1 MEPTGGFSM
10 EKEPHVFEEDDEAF
24 LHSLN
29 ALLEEPEPR
38 ETQAPQDAPMPKKP
52 QVGKKKMP
60 PKTGGFWKKLGI
72 GTAIAAAVALA
83 CALGIPAV
91 TRIMDP
97 YNGQIVSDVSVGGVE
112 IGGLTKGEAK
122 KALQAAF
129 GERFS
134 QKTMEINFSEAG
146 TVLEKLNIRY
156 PANSLLISPEES
168 HAKLDTAAAV
178 KAAYALGRTDLDGS
192 RSMSLLPYLGLDEAA
207 IRSVADSYAQQLAQL
222 YQDSSYTIQ
231 GTAPDV
237 TNYDESTPCQTVTL
251 FRGYPGIEIDADALY
266 NEILEGY
273 NTGSF
278 AVSYQGTV
286 SAKKPVSP
294 DLDDLWEQT
303 RLAPEDPSVDLTSY
317 QVISG
322 VHGYE
327 FDLAEAKQQFQN
339 LAYGESTLISL
350 HYTDP
355 EIADEDA
362 YFQDILGHCE
372 TPHGDNENRNANL
385 RKACGMLDGLVLK
398 PGEELSY
405 NQVLGERTK
414 ELGWLPAP
422 AYSGTKLVD
431 SPGGGICQVS
441 STLYLASVYSELTIV
456 ERRNHGYPVSY
467 IPLGMDAT
475 VSWGFTD
482 LKIRNDSPMPVKIQ
496 AEESDGYV
504 RISILGTET
513 RDYDV
518 EMSYTVGGRYVRT
531 YMSKIDKETGEVIS
545 KEPYALSSYIDDV
558 Y

>member
-1 MEPTGGFSM
+1 M

-24 LHSLN
+24 LRSLN

-72 GTAIAAAVALA
+72 GTAIATALALA

-129 GERFS
+129 GEQFS

-168 HAKLDTAAAV
+168 HAKLDAAAAV

-192 RSMSLLPYLGLDEAA
+192 RTMSLLPYLGLDEAA

-222 YQDSSYTIQ
+222 YRDSSYTIQ

-237 TNYDESTPCQTVTL
+237 ANYDESAPCQTVTL

-294 DLDDLWEQT
+294 DLDGLWEQT

-317 QVISG
+317 QVIPG

-327 FDLAEAKQQFQN
+327 FDLAEARQQFQN

-350 HYTDP
+350 HYTNP

-362 YFQDILGHCE
+362 YFQDVLGHCE
-372 TPHGDNENRNANL
+372 TPHGDNENRNGNL
-385 RKACGMLDGLVLK
+385 RKACELLDGLVLQ
-398 PGEELSY
+398 PGQELSY
-405 NQVLGERTK
+405 NEALGPRTK

-456 ERRNHGYPVSY
+456 ERHNHGYPVSY

-475 VSWGFTD
+475 VSWGFAD

-504 RISILGTET
+504 RVSILGTET
-513 RDYDV
+513 RDYNV

-545 KEPYALSSYIDDV
+545 KEPYALSGYMDDI

>member
-1 MEPTGGFSM
+1 M

-24 LHSLN
+24 LRSLN
-29 ALLEEPEPR
+29 ALLEEPEPQ

-122 KALQAAF
+122 KALQATF
-129 GERFS
+129 GEQFS

-168 HAKLDTAAAV
+168 HAKLDAAAAV

-192 RSMSLLPYLGLDEAA
+192 RTMSLLPYLGLDEAA

-237 TNYDESTPCQTVTL
+237 TNYNESTPCQTVTL

-294 DLDDLWEQT
+294 DLEGLWEQT
-303 RLAPEDPSVDLTSY
+303 RLAPEDPSVNLTSY
-317 QVISG
+317 QVIPG

-327 FDLAEAKQQFQN
+327 FDLAEARQQFQN

-362 YFQDILGHCE
+362 YFQDVLGHCE
-372 TPHGDNENRNANL
+372 TPHGDNENRNGNL
-385 RKACGMLDGLVLK
+385 RKACGMLDGLVLQ
-398 PGEELSY
+398 PGQELSY
-405 NQVLGERTK
+405 NEALGPRTK

-475 VSWGFTD
+475 VSWGFAD

-513 RDYDV
+513 RDYNV

-545 KEPYALSSYIDDV
+545 KEPYALSGYMDDI

>member
-1 MEPTGGFSM
+1 M

-24 LHSLN
+24 LRSLN
-29 ALLEEPEPR
+29 ALLEEPEPQ

-97 YNGQIVSDVSVGGVE
+97 YNGLIVSDVSVGGVE

-129 GERFS
+129 GEQFS

-168 HAKLDTAAAV
+168 HAKLDAAAAV

-192 RSMSLLPYLGLDEAA
+192 RTMSLLPYLGLDEAA

-237 TNYDESTPCQTVTL
+237 TNYNESTPCQTVTL

-266 NEILEGY
+266 AEILEGY

-294 DLDDLWEQT
+294 DLEGLWEQT

-317 QVISG
+317 QVIPG

-327 FDLAEAKQQFQN
+327 FDLAEARQQFQN
-339 LAYGESTLISL
+339 LAYGESALISL

-372 TPHGDNENRNANL
+372 TPHGDNENRNGNL
-385 RKACGMLDGLVLK
+385 RKACGMLDGLVLQ
-398 PGEELSY
+398 PGQELSY
-405 NQVLGERTK
+405 NEALGPRTK

-475 VSWGFTD
+475 VSWGFAD

-513 RDYDV
+513 RDYNV

-545 KEPYALSSYIDDV
+545 KEPYALSGYMDDI

>member
-1 MEPTGGFSM
+1 M

-24 LHSLN
+24 LRSLN
-29 ALLEEPEPR
+29 ALLEEPEPQ

-129 GERFS
+129 GEQFS
-134 QKTMEINFSEAG
+134 QKTMEIRFSEAG

-168 HAKLDTAAAV
+168 HAKLDAAAAV

-192 RSMSLLPYLGLDEAA
+192 RTMSLLPYLGLDEAA

-237 TNYDESTPCQTVTL
+237 TNYNESTPCQTVTL

-294 DLDDLWEQT
+294 DLEGLWEQT

-317 QVISG
+317 QVIPG

-327 FDLAEAKQQFQN
+327 FDLAEARQQFQN

-362 YFQDILGHCE
+362 YFQDVLGHCE
-372 TPHGDNENRNANL
+372 TPHGDNENRNGNL
-385 RKACGMLDGLVLK
+385 RKACGMLDGLVLQ
-398 PGEELSY
+398 PGQELSY
-405 NQVLGERTK
+405 NEALGPRTK

-475 VSWGFTD
+475 VSWGFAD

-513 RDYDV
+513 RDYNV

-545 KEPYALSSYIDDV
+545 KEPYALSGYMDDI

>member
-1 MEPTGGFSM
+1 M

-24 LHSLN
+24 LRSLN
-29 ALLEEPEPR
+29 ALLEEPEPQ

-129 GERFS
+129 GEQFS
-134 QKTMEINFSEAG
+134 QKTMEIRFSEAG

-168 HAKLDTAAAV
+168 HAKLDAAAAV

-207 IRSVADSYAQQLAQL
+207 IRSVADSYAQQLARL

-237 TNYDESTPCQTVTL
+237 TNYNENTPCQTVTL

-294 DLDDLWEQT
+294 DLDGLWEQT
-303 RLAPEDPSVDLTSY
+303 RLAPENPSVDLTSY
-317 QVISG
+317 QVIPG

-327 FDLAEAKQQFQN
+327 FDLAEARQQFQN
-339 LAYGESTLISL
+339 LAYGESALISL

-362 YFQDILGHCE
+362 YFQDVLGHCE
-372 TPHGDNENRNANL
+372 TPHGDNENRNGNL
-385 RKACGMLDGLVLK
+385 RKACGMLDGLVLQ
-398 PGEELSY
+398 PGQELSY
-405 NQVLGERTK
+405 NEALGPRTK

-475 VSWGFTD
+475 VSWGFAD

-545 KEPYALSSYIDDV
+545 KEPYALSGYMDDI

>member
-1 MEPTGGFSM
+1 M
-10 EKEPHVFEEDDEAF
+10 EKEPHVFEEDDESF
-24 LHSLN
+24 LRSLN
-29 ALLEEPEPR
+29 ALLEEPEPQ
-38 ETQAPQDAPMPKKP
+38 ETQAPQAAPMPTKP

-60 PKTGGFWKKLGI
+60 PKPGGFWKKLGI
-72 GTAIAAAVALA
+72 GVAIAAAVALA

-129 GERFS
+129 GQQFS
-134 QKTMEINFSEAG
+134 QKTMEIRFSEAG

-168 HAKLDTAAAV
+168 HAKLDAAAAV

-192 RSMSLLPYLGLDEAA
+192 RTMSMLPYLGLDESA
-207 IRSVADSYAQQLAQL
+207 IRAIVDSYAQQLSQL
-222 YQDSSYTIQ
+222 YQDSSYTVT
-231 GTAPDV
+231 GDAPDV
-237 TNYDESTPCQTVTL
+237 THFDESIPCQTVTL

-266 NEILEGY
+266 DQILAGY

-278 AVSYQGTV
+278 SLNYQGSVPALTP
-286 SAKKPVSP
+286 APV
-294 DLDDLWEQT
+294 DLDSLWKQT
-303 RLAPEDPSVDLTSY
+303 RLAPENPGVDLETY
-317 QVISG
+317 TVIPG
-322 VHGYE
+322 IHGYE
-327 FDLAEAKQQFQN
+327 FDLQEAKQQFQN
-339 LAYGESTLISL
+339 LAYGEDTLVPL

-362 YFQDILGHCE
+362 YFQDVLGHCE

-398 PGEELSY
+398 PGKELSY

-422 AYSGTKLVD
+422 AYSGTRLID

-504 RISILGTET
+504 RVSILGTET

-545 KEPYALSSYIDDV
+545 KEPYALSGYMDDI

>member
-1 MEPTGGFSM
+1 M

-24 LHSLN
+24 LRSLN
-29 ALLEEPEPR
+29 ALLEEPEPQ

-83 CALGIPAV
+83 CVLGIPAA

-129 GERFS
+129 GEQFS
-134 QKTMEINFSEAG
+134 QKTMEIRFSEAG

-168 HAKLDTAAAV
+168 HAKLDAAAAV

-192 RSMSLLPYLGLDEAA
+192 RTMSLLPYLGLDEAA

-286 SAKKPVSP
+286 SAKKPASP
-294 DLDDLWEQT
+294 DLDGLWEQT

-317 QVISG
+317 QVIPG

-327 FDLAEAKQQFQN
+327 FDLADAKQQFQN

-362 YFQDILGHCE
+362 YFQDVLGHCE
-372 TPHGDNENRNANL
+372 TPHGDNENRNGNL
-385 RKACGMLDGLVLK
+385 RKACGMLDGLVLQ
-398 PGEELSY
+398 PGQELSY
-405 NQVLGERTK
+405 NEALGPRTK

-475 VSWGFTD
+475 VSWGFAD

-513 RDYDV
+513 RNYNV

-545 KEPYALSSYIDDV
+545 KEPYALSGYMDDI

>member
-1 MEPTGGFSM
+1 M

-24 LHSLN
+24 LRSLN
-29 ALLEEPEPR
+29 ALLEEPEPQ
-38 ETQAPQDAPMPKKP
+38 ETQPPQDAPMPKKP

-83 CALGIPAV
+83 CVLGISAV

-129 GERFS
+129 GEQFS

-156 PANSLLISPEES
+156 PANSLLITPEES
-168 HAKLDTAAAV
+168 HAKLDAAAAV

-192 RSMSLLPYLGLDEAA
+192 RTMSLLPYLGLDEAA

-266 NEILEGY
+266 NEIMEGY

-294 DLDDLWEQT
+294 DLDGLWEQT
-303 RLAPEDPSVDLTSY
+303 RLAPENPSVDLTSY
-317 QVISG
+317 QVIPG

-327 FDLAEAKQQFQN
+327 FDLADAKQQFQN

-362 YFQDILGHCE
+362 YFQDVLGHCE
-372 TPHGDNENRNANL
+372 TPHGDNENRNGNL
-385 RKACGMLDGLVLK
+385 RKACRMLDGLVLQ
-398 PGEELSY
+398 PGQELSY
-405 NQVLGERTK
+405 NEALGPRTK

-456 ERRNHGYPVSY
+456 ERHNHGYPVSY

-475 VSWGFTD
+475 VSWGFAD

-504 RISILGTET
+504 RVSILGTET
-513 RDYDV
+513 RDYNV

-531 YMSKIDKETGEVIS
+531 YMSKINKETGEVIS
-545 KEPYALSSYIDDV
+545 KEPYALSGYMDDI

>member
-1 MEPTGGFSM
+1 M

-24 LHSLN
+24 LRSLN
-29 ALLEEPEPR
+29 ALLEEPEPQ
-38 ETQAPQDAPMPKKP
+38 ETQAPQDTPMPKKP

-129 GERFS
+129 GEQFS

-168 HAKLDTAAAV
+168 HAKLDAAAAV

-192 RSMSLLPYLGLDEAA
+192 RTMSLLPYLGLDEAA

-222 YQDSSYTIQ
+222 YRDSSYTIQ

-294 DLDDLWEQT
+294 DLDGLWEQT

-317 QVISG
+317 QVIPG

-327 FDLAEAKQQFQN
+327 FDLAEARQQFQN

-372 TPHGDNENRNANL
+372 TPHGDNENRNGNL
-385 RKACGMLDGLVLK
+385 RKACGMLDGLVLQ
-398 PGEELSY
+398 PGQELSY
-405 NQVLGERTK
+405 NEALGPRTK

-475 VSWGFTD
+475 VSWGFAD

-513 RDYDV
+513 RDYNV

-545 KEPYALSSYIDDV
+545 KEPYALSGYMDDI

>member
-1 MEPTGGFSM
+1 M

-24 LHSLN
+24 LRSLN
-29 ALLEEPEPR
+29 ALLEEPEPQ

-129 GERFS
+129 GEQFS

-168 HAKLDTAAAV
+168 HAKLDAAAAV

-192 RSMSLLPYLGLDEAA
+192 RTMSLLPYLGLDEAA
-207 IRSVADSYAQQLAQL
+207 IRSVADSYAKQLAQL

-294 DLDDLWEQT
+294 DLDGLWEQT
-303 RLAPEDPSVDLTSY
+303 RLAPENPSVDLTSY
-317 QVISG
+317 QVIPG

-327 FDLAEAKQQFQN
+327 FDLAEARQQFQN

-362 YFQDILGHCE
+362 YFQDVLGHCE
-372 TPHGDNENRNANL
+372 TPHGDNENRNGNL
-385 RKACGMLDGLVLK
+385 RKACGMLDGLVLQ
-398 PGEELSY
+398 PGQELSY
-405 NQVLGERTK
+405 NEALGPRTK

-475 VSWGFTD
+475 VSWGFAD

-545 KEPYALSSYIDDV
+545 KEPYALSGYMDDI

>member
-1 MEPTGGFSM
+1 M

-24 LHSLN
+24 LRSLN
-29 ALLEEPEPR
+29 ALLEDPEPQ

-129 GERFS
+129 GEQFS
-134 QKTMEINFSEAG
+134 QKTMEIRFSEAG

-168 HAKLDTAAAV
+168 HAKLDAAAAV

-192 RSMSLLPYLGLDEAA
+192 RTMSLLPYLGLDEAA

-237 TNYDESTPCQTVTL
+237 TNYNESTPCQTVTL

-294 DLDDLWEQT
+294 DLEGLWEQT
-303 RLAPEDPSVDLTSY
+303 RLAPENPSVDLTSY
-317 QVISG
+317 QVIPG

-327 FDLAEAKQQFQN
+327 FDLAEARQQFQN
-339 LAYGESTLISL
+339 LAYGESALISL

-362 YFQDILGHCE
+362 YFQDVLGHCE
-372 TPHGDNENRNANL
+372 TPHGDNENRNGNL
-385 RKACGMLDGLVLK
+385 RKACGMLDGLVLQ
-398 PGEELSY
+398 PGQELSY
-405 NQVLGERTK
+405 NEALGPRTK

-475 VSWGFTD
+475 VSWGFAD

-513 RDYDV
+513 RDYNV

-545 KEPYALSSYIDDV
+545 KEPYALSGYMDDI

>member
-1 MEPTGGFSM
+1 M

-24 LHSLN
+24 LRSLN
-29 ALLEEPEPR
+29 ALLEEPEPQ

-60 PKTGGFWKKLGI
+60 PKTGDFWKKLGI
-72 GTAIAAAVALA
+72 GTAIAAALALA

-129 GERFS
+129 GEQFS

-168 HAKLDTAAAV
+168 HAKLDAAAAV

-192 RSMSLLPYLGLDEAA
+192 RTMSLLPYLGLDEAA

-222 YQDSSYTIQ
+222 YRDSSYTVQ

-251 FRGYPGIEIDADALY
+251 FRGYPGIEIDTDALY

-286 SAKKPVSP
+286 SAKKPASP
-294 DLDDLWEQT
+294 DLDGLWEQT
-303 RLAPEDPSVDLTSY
+303 RLAPENPSVDLTSY
-317 QVISG
+317 QVIPG

-327 FDLAEAKQQFQN
+327 FDLADARQQLQN

-350 HYTDP
+350 HYTNP

-362 YFQDILGHCE
+362 YFQDVLGHCE
-372 TPHGDNENRNANL
+372 TPHGDNENRNGNL
-385 RKACGMLDGLVLK
+385 RKACELLDGLVLQ
-398 PGEELSY
+398 PGQELSY
-405 NQVLGERTK
+405 NEALGPRTK

-456 ERRNHGYPVSY
+456 ERHNHGYPVSY

-475 VSWGFTD
+475 VSWGFAD

-545 KEPYALSSYIDDV
+545 KEPYALSGYMDDI

>member
-1 MEPTGGFSM
+1 M

-24 LHSLN
+24 LRSLN
-29 ALLEEPEPR
+29 ALLEEPEPQ

-129 GERFS
+129 GEQFS
-134 QKTMEINFSEAG
+134 QKTMEIRFSEAG

-168 HAKLDTAAAV
+168 HAKLDAAAAV

-192 RSMSLLPYLGLDEAA
+192 RTMSLLPYLGLDEAA

-222 YQDSSYTIQ
+222 YRDSSYTIQ

-294 DLDDLWEQT
+294 DLDGLWEQT

-317 QVISG
+317 QVIPG

-327 FDLAEAKQQFQN
+327 FDLAEARQQFQN

-362 YFQDILGHCE
+362 YFQDVLGHCE
-372 TPHGDNENRNANL
+372 TPHGDNENRNGNL
-385 RKACGMLDGLVLK
+385 RKACGMLDGLVLQ
-398 PGEELSY
+398 PGQELSY
-405 NQVLGERTK
+405 NEALGPRTK

-475 VSWGFTD
+475 VSWGFAD

-545 KEPYALSSYIDDV
+545 KEPYALSGYMDDI

>member
-1 MEPTGGFSM
+1 M

-24 LHSLN
+24 LRSLN
-29 ALLEEPEPR
+29 ALLEEPEPQ

-129 GERFS
+129 GEQFS
-134 QKTMEINFSEAG
+134 QKTMEIRFSEAG

-168 HAKLDTAAAV
+168 HAKLDAAAAV

-192 RSMSLLPYLGLDEAA
+192 RTMSLLPYLGLDEAA
-207 IRSVADSYAQQLAQL
+207 IRSVADGYAQQLAQL
-222 YQDSSYTIQ
+222 YQDSSYTVQ

-266 NEILEGY
+266 AEILEGY

-294 DLDDLWEQT
+294 DLDGLWEQT

-317 QVISG
+317 QVIPG

-327 FDLAEAKQQFQN
+327 FDLAEARQQFQN

-362 YFQDILGHCE
+362 YFQDVLGHCE
-372 TPHGDNENRNANL
+372 TPHGDNENRNGNL
-385 RKACGMLDGLVLK
+385 RKACGMLDGLVLQ
-398 PGEELSY
+398 PGQELSY
-405 NQVLGERTK
+405 NEALGPRTK

-475 VSWGFTD
+475 VSWGFAD

-545 KEPYALSSYIDDV
+545 KEPYALSGYMDDI

>member
-1 MEPTGGFSM
+1 M

-24 LHSLN
+24 LRSLN
-29 ALLEEPEPR
+29 ALLEEPEPQ
-38 ETQAPQDAPMPKKP
+38 ETQAPQNAPMPKKP
-52 QVGKKKMP
+52 QDGKKKMP

-129 GERFS
+129 GEQFS
-134 QKTMEINFSEAG
+134 QKTMEIRFSEAG

-156 PANSLLISPEES
+156 PANSLLISPEDS
-168 HAKLDTAAAV
+168 HAKLDAAAAV
-178 KAAYALGRTDLDGS
+178 KAAYALGRPDLDGS

-222 YQDSSYTIQ
+222 YQDSSYTVQ

-237 TNYDESTPCQTVTL
+237 TNYNESTPCQTVTL

-294 DLDDLWEQT
+294 DLEGLWEQT
-303 RLAPEDPSVDLTSY
+303 RLAPEDPSVDLTNY
-317 QVISG
+317 QVIPG

-327 FDLAEAKQQFQN
+327 FDLAEARQQFQN

-362 YFQDILGHCE
+362 YFQDVLGHCE
-372 TPHGDNENRNANL
+372 TPHGDNENRNGNL
-385 RKACGMLDGLVLK
+385 RKACGMLDGLVLQ
-398 PGEELSY
+398 PGQELSY
-405 NQVLGERTK
+405 NEALGPRTK

-475 VSWGFTD
+475 VSWGFAD

-545 KEPYALSSYIDDV
+545 KEPYALSGYMDDI

>member
-1 MEPTGGFSM
+1 M

-24 LHSLN
+24 LRSLN
-29 ALLEEPEPR
+29 ALLEEPEPQ

-129 GERFS
+129 GEQFS

-156 PANSLLISPEES
+156 PANSPLISPEES
-168 HAKLDTAAAV
+168 HAKLDAAAAV

-192 RSMSLLPYLGLDEAA
+192 RTMSLLPYLGLDEAA

-237 TNYDESTPCQTVTL
+237 TNYNESTPCQTVTL

-294 DLDDLWEQT
+294 DLEGLWEQT
-303 RLAPEDPSVDLTSY
+303 RLAPENPSVDLTSY
-317 QVISG
+317 QVIPG

-327 FDLAEAKQQFQN
+327 FDLAEARQQFQN
-339 LAYGESTLISL
+339 LAYGESALISL

-372 TPHGDNENRNANL
+372 TPHGDNENRNGNL
-385 RKACGMLDGLVLK
+385 RKACGMLDGLVLQ
-398 PGEELSY
+398 PGQELSY
-405 NQVLGERTK
+405 NEALGPRTK

-475 VSWGFTD
+475 VSWGFAD

-513 RDYDV
+513 RDYNV

-545 KEPYALSSYIDDV
+545 KEPYALSGYMDDI

>member
-1 MEPTGGFSM
+1 
-10 EKEPHVFEEDDEAF
+10 
-24 LHSLN
+24 
-29 ALLEEPEPR
+29 
-38 ETQAPQDAPMPKKP
+38 MPKKP

-60 PKTGGFWKKLGI
+60 PKTGDFWKKLGI
-72 GTAIAAAVALA
+72 GVAIAAAVALA

-129 GERFS
+129 GQQFS
-134 QKTMEINFSEAG
+134 QKTMEIRFSEAG

-156 PANSLLISPEES
+156 PSNSLLISPEES
-168 HAKLDTAAAV
+168 HAKLDAAAAV

-192 RSMSLLPYLGLDEAA
+192 RTMSMLPYLGLDESA
-207 IRSVADSYAQQLAQL
+207 IRAVVDSYAQQLSQL
-222 YQDSSYTIQ
+222 YQDSSYTVT
-231 GTAPDV
+231 GDAPDV
-237 TNYDESTPCQTVTL
+237 THFDESIPCQTVTL

-266 NEILEGY
+266 DQILAGY

-278 AVSYQGTV
+278 SLNYQGSV
-286 SAKKPVSP
+286 SALTPVSV
-294 DLDDLWEQT
+294 DLDGLWKQT
-303 RLAPEDPSVDLTSY
+303 RLAPENPGVDLETY
-317 QVISG
+317 TVIPG
-322 VHGYE
+322 IHGYE
-327 FDLAEAKQQFQN
+327 FDLQEAKQQFQN
-339 LAYGESTLISL
+339 LAYGEDTLVPL

-362 YFQDILGHCE
+362 YFQDVLGHCE

-422 AYSGTKLVD
+422 AYSGTRLID

-545 KEPYALSSYIDDV
+545 KEPYALSGYMDDI

>member
-1 MEPTGGFSM
+1 M

-24 LHSLN
+24 LRSLN
-29 ALLEEPEPR
+29 ALLEEPEPQ
-38 ETQAPQDAPMPKKP
+38 ETQPPQDAPMPKKP

-129 GERFS
+129 GEQFS

-168 HAKLDTAAAV
+168 HAKLDAAAAV

-192 RSMSLLPYLGLDEAA
+192 RTMSLLPYLGLDEAA

-222 YQDSSYTIQ
+222 YQDSNYTVQ

-237 TNYDESTPCQTVTL
+237 TNYNESTPCQTVTL

-294 DLDDLWEQT
+294 DLDGLWEQT

-317 QVISG
+317 QVIPG

-362 YFQDILGHCE
+362 YFQDVLGHCE
-372 TPHGDNENRNANL
+372 TPHGDNENRNGNL
-385 RKACGMLDGLVLK
+385 RKACGMLDGLVLQ
-398 PGEELSY
+398 PGQELSY
-405 NQVLGERTK
+405 NEALGPRTK

-475 VSWGFTD
+475 VSWGFAD

-545 KEPYALSSYIDDV
+545 KEPYALSGYMDDI

>member
-1 MEPTGGFSM
+1 M

-24 LHSLN
+24 LRSLN
-29 ALLEEPEPR
+29 ALLEEPEPQ

-72 GTAIAAAVALA
+72 GVAIAAAVALA

-129 GERFS
+129 GEQFS

-168 HAKLDTAAAV
+168 HAKLDAAAAV

-192 RSMSLLPYLGLDEAA
+192 RTMSLLPYLGLDEAA

-294 DLDDLWEQT
+294 DLDGLWEQT
-303 RLAPEDPSVDLTSY
+303 RLAPENPSVDLTSY
-317 QVISG
+317 QVIPG

-327 FDLAEAKQQFQN
+327 FDLAEARQQFQN
-339 LAYGESTLISL
+339 LAYGESALISL

-372 TPHGDNENRNANL
+372 TPHGDNENRNGNL
-385 RKACGMLDGLVLK
+385 RKACGMLDGLVLQ
-398 PGEELSY
+398 PGQELSY
-405 NQVLGERTK
+405 NEALGPRTK

-475 VSWGFTD
+475 VSWGFAD

-513 RDYDV
+513 RDYNV

-545 KEPYALSSYIDDV
+545 KEPYALSGYMDDI

>member
-1 MEPTGGFSM
+1 M

-24 LHSLN
+24 LRSLN

-97 YNGQIVSDVSVGGVE
+97 YNGQIVSDVSIGGVE

-129 GERFS
+129 GEQFS
-134 QKTMEINFSEAG
+134 QKTMEIRFSEAG

-168 HAKLDTAAAV
+168 HAKLDAAAAV

-192 RSMSLLPYLGLDEAA
+192 RTMSMLPYLGLDEAA
-207 IRSVADSYAQQLAQL
+207 IRSVADSYAQQLSQL

-237 TNYDESTPCQTVTL
+237 ANYDESAPCQTVTL

-266 NEILEGY
+266 AEIMEGY

-294 DLDDLWEQT
+294 DLDGLWEQT

-317 QVISG
+317 QVIPG

-327 FDLAEAKQQFQN
+327 FDLAEARQQFQN

-362 YFQDILGHCE
+362 YFQDVLGHCE
-372 TPHGDNENRNANL
+372 TPHGDNENRNGNL
-385 RKACGMLDGLVLK
+385 RKACGMLDGLVLQ
-398 PGEELSY
+398 PGQELSY
-405 NQVLGERTK
+405 NEALGPRTK

-456 ERRNHGYPVSY
+456 ERHNHGYPVSY
-467 IPLGMDAT
+467 IPLGRDAT
-475 VSWGFTD
+475 VSWGFAD

-513 RDYDV
+513 RDYNV

-545 KEPYALSSYIDDV
+545 KEPYALSGYMDDI

>member
-1 MEPTGGFSM
+1 M

-24 LHSLN
+24 LRSLN

-38 ETQAPQDAPMPKKP
+38 EMQAPQDAPMPKKP

-83 CALGIPAV
+83 CVLGIPAV

-129 GERFS
+129 GEQFS
-134 QKTMEINFSEAG
+134 QKTMEIRFSEAG

-168 HAKLDTAAAV
+168 HAKLDAAAAV

-192 RSMSLLPYLGLDEAA
+192 RTMSLLPYLGLDEAA
-207 IRSVADSYAQQLAQL
+207 IRFVADSYAQQLAQL
-222 YQDSSYTIQ
+222 YLDSSYTVQ

-266 NEILEGY
+266 NEIMEGY

-294 DLDDLWEQT
+294 DLDGLWEQT

-317 QVISG
+317 QVIPG

-327 FDLAEAKQQFQN
+327 FDLAEARQQFQN
-339 LAYGESTLISL
+339 LAYGESALISL

-362 YFQDILGHCE
+362 YFQDVLGHCE
-372 TPHGDNENRNANL
+372 TPHGDNENRNGNL
-385 RKACGMLDGLVLK
+385 RKACGMLDGLVLQ
-398 PGEELSY
+398 PGQELSY
-405 NQVLGERTK
+405 NEALGPRTK

-456 ERRNHGYPVSY
+456 ERHNHGYPVSY

-475 VSWGFTD
+475 VSWGFAD

-504 RISILGTET
+504 RVSILGTET
-513 RDYDV
+513 RDYNV

-545 KEPYALSSYIDDV
+545 KEPYALSGYMDDI

>member
-1 MEPTGGFSM
+1 M

-24 LHSLN
+24 LRSLN
-29 ALLEEPEPR
+29 ALLEEPEPQ
-38 ETQAPQDAPMPKKP
+38 ETQAPQDASMPKKP

-129 GERFS
+129 GEQFS
-134 QKTMEINFSEAG
+134 QKTMEIRFSEAG

-168 HAKLDTAAAV
+168 HAKLDAAAAV

-192 RSMSLLPYLGLDEAA
+192 RTMSLLPYLGLDEAA

-237 TNYDESTPCQTVTL
+237 TNYNESTPCQTVTL

-294 DLDDLWEQT
+294 DLDGLWEQT

-317 QVISG
+317 QVIPG

-327 FDLAEAKQQFQN
+327 FDLAEARQQFQN

-362 YFQDILGHCE
+362 YFQDVLGHCE
-372 TPHGDNENRNANL
+372 TPHGDNENRNGNL
-385 RKACGMLDGLVLK
+385 RKACGMLDGLVLQ
-398 PGEELSY
+398 PGQELSY
-405 NQVLGERTK
+405 NEALGPRTK

-475 VSWGFTD
+475 VSWGFAD

-513 RDYDV
+513 RDYNV

-545 KEPYALSSYIDDV
+545 KEPYALSGYMDDI

>member
-1 MEPTGGFSM
+1 M

-24 LHSLN
+24 LRSLN
-29 ALLEEPEPR
+29 ALLEEPEPQ

-83 CALGIPAV
+83 CVLGIPAV

-129 GERFS
+129 GEQFS
-134 QKTMEINFSEAG
+134 QKTMEIRFSEAG

-168 HAKLDTAAAV
+168 HAKLDAAAAV

-192 RSMSLLPYLGLDEAA
+192 RTMSLLPYLGLDEAA

-222 YQDSSYTIQ
+222 YQDSSYTVQ

-266 NEILEGY
+266 NEIMEGY

-294 DLDDLWEQT
+294 DLDGLWEQT
-303 RLAPEDPSVDLTSY
+303 RLAPENPSVDLTSY
-317 QVISG
+317 QVIPG

-327 FDLAEAKQQFQN
+327 FDLAEARQQFQN

-362 YFQDILGHCE
+362 YFQDVLGHCE
-372 TPHGDNENRNANL
+372 TPHGDNENRNGNL
-385 RKACGMLDGLVLK
+385 RKACGMLDGLVLQ
-398 PGEELSY
+398 PGQELSY
-405 NQVLGERTK
+405 NEALGPRTK

-475 VSWGFTD
+475 VSWGFAD

-513 RDYDV
+513 RDYNV

-531 YMSKIDKETGEVIS
+531 YMSKIDKGTGEVIS
-545 KEPYALSSYIDDV
+545 KEPYALSGYMDDI

>member
-1 MEPTGGFSM
+1 M

-24 LHSLN
+24 LRSLN
-29 ALLEEPEPR
+29 ALLEEPEPQ

-129 GERFS
+129 GEQFS
-134 QKTMEINFSEAG
+134 QKTMEIRFSEAG

-168 HAKLDTAAAV
+168 HAKLDAAAAV

-192 RSMSLLPYLGLDEAA
+192 RTMSLLPYLGLDEAA

-294 DLDDLWEQT
+294 DLDGLWEQT

-317 QVISG
+317 QVIPG

-362 YFQDILGHCE
+362 YFQDVLGHCE
-372 TPHGDNENRNANL
+372 TPHGDNENRNGNL
-385 RKACGMLDGLVLK
+385 RKACGMLDGLVLQ
-398 PGEELSY
+398 PGQELSY
-405 NQVLGERTK
+405 NEALGPRTK

-475 VSWGFTD
+475 VSWGFAD

-513 RDYDV
+513 RDYNV

-545 KEPYALSSYIDDV
+545 KEPYALSGYMDDI

>member
-1 MEPTGGFSM
+1 M

-24 LHSLN
+24 LRSLN
-29 ALLEEPEPR
+29 ALLEDPEPQ

-52 QVGKKKMP
+52 QDGKKKMP
-60 PKTGGFWKKLGI
+60 PKAGGFWKKLGI

-129 GERFS
+129 GEQFS
-134 QKTMEINFSEAG
+134 QKTMEIRFSEAG

-156 PANSLLISPEES
+156 PANSLLISPEDS
-168 HAKLDTAAAV
+168 HAKLDAAAAV

-192 RSMSLLPYLGLDEAA
+192 RTMSLLPYLGLDEAA

-222 YQDSSYTIQ
+222 YQDSSYTVQ

-237 TNYDESTPCQTVTL
+237 TNYNESTPCQTVTL

-294 DLDDLWEQT
+294 DLEGLWEQT
-303 RLAPEDPSVDLTSY
+303 RLAPEDPSVDLTNY
-317 QVISG
+317 QVIPG

-327 FDLAEAKQQFQN
+327 FDLAEARQQFQN

-362 YFQDILGHCE
+362 YFQDVLGHCE
-372 TPHGDNENRNANL
+372 TPHGDNENRNGNL
-385 RKACGMLDGLVLK
+385 RKACGMLDGLVLQ
-398 PGEELSY
+398 PGQELSY
-405 NQVLGERTK
+405 NEALGPRTK

-475 VSWGFTD
+475 VSWGFAD

-545 KEPYALSSYIDDV
+545 KEPYALSGYMDDI

>member
-1 MEPTGGFSM
+1 M

-24 LHSLN
+24 LRSLN
-29 ALLEEPEPR
+29 ALLEEPEPQ

-129 GERFS
+129 GEQFS

-168 HAKLDTAAAV
+168 HAKLDAAAAV

-192 RSMSLLPYLGLDEAA
+192 RTMSLLPYLGLDEAA

-222 YQDSSYTIQ
+222 YQDSSYTVQ

-237 TNYDESTPCQTVTL
+237 TNYNESTPCQTVTL

-266 NEILEGY
+266 AEILEGY

-294 DLDDLWEQT
+294 DLDGLWKQT
-303 RLAPEDPSVDLTSY
+303 RLAPENPSVDLTNY
-317 QVISG
+317 QIIPG

-327 FDLAEAKQQFQN
+327 FDLAEARQQFQN

-362 YFQDILGHCE
+362 YFQDVLGHCE
-372 TPHGDNENRNANL
+372 TPHGDNENRNGNL
-385 RKACGMLDGLVLK
+385 RKACGMLDGLVLQ
-398 PGEELSY
+398 PGQELSY
-405 NQVLGERTK
+405 NEALGPRTK

-475 VSWGFTD
+475 VSWGFAD

-513 RDYDV
+513 RDYNV

-545 KEPYALSSYIDDV
+545 KEPYALSGYIDDI

>member
-1 MEPTGGFSM
+1 M

-24 LHSLN
+24 LRSLN
-29 ALLEEPEPR
+29 ALLEEPEPQ

-97 YNGQIVSDVSVGGVE
+97 YNGLIVSDVSVGGVE

-129 GERFS
+129 GEQFS

-168 HAKLDTAAAV
+168 HAKLDAAAAV

-192 RSMSLLPYLGLDEAA
+192 RTMSLLPYLSLDEAA

-222 YQDSSYTIQ
+222 YQDSSYTVQ
-231 GTAPDV
+231 GTALDV
-237 TNYDESTPCQTVTL
+237 TNYNESTPCQTVTL

-294 DLDDLWEQT
+294 DLDGLWEQT
-303 RLAPEDPSVDLTSY
+303 RLAPKDPSVDLTSY
-317 QVISG
+317 QVIPG

-362 YFQDILGHCE
+362 YFQDVLGHCE
-372 TPHGDNENRNANL
+372 TPHGDNENRNGNL
-385 RKACGMLDGLVLK
+385 RKACGMLDGLVLQ
-398 PGEELSY
+398 PGQELSY
-405 NQVLGERTK
+405 NEALGPRTK

-475 VSWGFTD
+475 VSWGFAD

-513 RDYDV
+513 RDYNV

-545 KEPYALSSYIDDV
+545 KEPYALSGYMDDI

>member
-1 MEPTGGFSM
+1 M

-24 LHSLN
+24 LRSLN
-29 ALLEEPEPR
+29 ALLEEPEPQ

-129 GERFS
+129 GEQFS

-168 HAKLDTAAAV
+168 HAKLDAAAAV

-192 RSMSLLPYLGLDEAA
+192 RTMSLLPYLGLDEAA
-207 IRSVADSYAQQLAQL
+207 IRSVADSYAKQLAQL

-294 DLDDLWEQT
+294 DLDGLWEQT
-303 RLAPEDPSVDLTSY
+303 RLAPENPSVDLTSY
-317 QVISG
+317 QVIPG

-327 FDLAEAKQQFQN
+327 FDLAEARQQFQN
-339 LAYGESTLISL
+339 LAYGESALISL

-362 YFQDILGHCE
+362 YFQDVLGHCE
-372 TPHGDNENRNANL
+372 TPHGDNENRNGNL
-385 RKACGMLDGLVLK
+385 RKACGMLDGLVLQ
-398 PGEELSY
+398 PGQELSY
-405 NQVLGERTK
+405 NEALGPRTK

-475 VSWGFTD
+475 VSWGFAD

-545 KEPYALSSYIDDV
+545 KEPYALSGYMDDI

>member
-1 MEPTGGFSM
+1 M

-24 LHSLN
+24 LRSLN
-29 ALLEEPEPR
+29 ALLEEPEPQ

-60 PKTGGFWKKLGI
+60 PKTGDFWKKLGI
-72 GTAIAAAVALA
+72 GTAIAAALALA

-129 GERFS
+129 GEQFS

-156 PANSLLISPEES
+156 PANFLLISPEES
-168 HAKLDTAAAV
+168 HAKLDAAAAV

-192 RSMSLLPYLGLDEAA
+192 RTMSLLPYLGLDEAA

-222 YQDSSYTIQ
+222 YRDSSYTVQ

-286 SAKKPVSP
+286 SAKKPASP
-294 DLDDLWEQT
+294 DLDGLWEQT
-303 RLAPEDPSVDLTSY
+303 RLAPENPSVDLTSY
-317 QVISG
+317 QVIPG

-327 FDLAEAKQQFQN
+327 FDLADAKQQLQN

-350 HYTDP
+350 HYTNP

-362 YFQDILGHCE
+362 YFQDVLGHCE
-372 TPHGDNENRNANL
+372 TPHGDNENRNGNL
-385 RKACGMLDGLVLK
+385 RKACELLDGLVLQ
-398 PGEELSY
+398 PGQELSY
-405 NQVLGERTK
+405 NEALGPRTK

-475 VSWGFTD
+475 VSWGFAD

-545 KEPYALSSYIDDV
+545 KEPYALSGYMDDI

>member
-1 MEPTGGFSM
+1 M

-24 LHSLN
+24 LRSLN
-29 ALLEEPEPR
+29 ALLEELEPQ

-97 YNGQIVSDVSVGGVE
+97 YNGLIVSDVSVGGVE

-122 KALQAAF
+122 KTLQAAF
-129 GERFS
+129 GEQFS

-168 HAKLDTAAAV
+168 HAKLDAAAAV

-192 RSMSLLPYLGLDEAA
+192 RTMSLLPYLGLDEAA
-207 IRSVADSYAQQLAQL
+207 IWSVADSYAQQLAQL

-237 TNYDESTPCQTVTL
+237 TNYNESTPCQTVTL

-266 NEILEGY
+266 AEILEGY

-294 DLDDLWEQT
+294 DLDGLWKQT

-317 QVISG
+317 QVIPG

-327 FDLAEAKQQFQN
+327 FDLAEARQQFQN
-339 LAYGESTLISL
+339 LAYGESALISL

-372 TPHGDNENRNANL
+372 TPHGDNENRNGNL
-385 RKACGMLDGLVLK
+385 RKACGMLDGLVLQ
-398 PGEELSY
+398 PGQELSY
-405 NQVLGERTK
+405 NEALGPRTK

-475 VSWGFTD
+475 VSWGFAD

-513 RDYDV
+513 RDYNV

-545 KEPYALSSYIDDV
+545 KEPYALSGYIDDI

>member
-1 MEPTGGFSM
+1 M

-24 LHSLN
+24 LRSLN
-29 ALLEEPEPR
+29 ALLEDPEPQ

-83 CALGIPAV
+83 CALGIPAI

-122 KALQAAF
+122 KVLQAAF
-129 GERFS
+129 GEQFS

-146 TVLEKLNIRY
+146 TVLERLNIRY

-168 HAKLDTAAAV
+168 HAKLDAAAAV

-192 RSMSLLPYLGLDEAA
+192 RTMSLLPYLGLDEAA

-266 NEILEGY
+266 AEILEGY

-294 DLDDLWEQT
+294 DLEGLWEQT
-303 RLAPEDPSVDLTSY
+303 RLAPENPSVDLTNY
-317 QVISG
+317 QVIPG

-327 FDLAEAKQQFQN
+327 FDLAEARQQFQN

-362 YFQDILGHCE
+362 YFQDVLGHCE
-372 TPHGDNENRNANL
+372 TPHGDNENRNGNL
-385 RKACGMLDGLVLK
+385 RKACGMLDGLVLQ
-398 PGEELSY
+398 PGQELSY
-405 NQVLGERTK
+405 NEALGPRTK

-475 VSWGFTD
+475 VSWGFAD

-513 RDYDV
+513 RDYNV

-545 KEPYALSSYIDDV
+545 KEPYALSGYMDDI

>member
-1 MEPTGGFSM
+1 M

-24 LHSLN
+24 LRSLN
-29 ALLEEPEPR
+29 ALLEEPEPQ
-38 ETQAPQDAPMPKKP
+38 ETQAPQDAPMSKKP

-72 GTAIAAAVALA
+72 GVAIAAAVALA
-83 CALGIPAV
+83 CALGISAV

-168 HAKLDTAAAV
+168 HAKLDAAAAV

-192 RSMSLLPYLGLDEAA
+192 RTMSLLPYLGLDEAA

-294 DLDDLWEQT
+294 DLEGLWEQT

-317 QVISG
+317 QVIPG

-327 FDLAEAKQQFQN
+327 FDLEEAKQQFQN

-362 YFQDILGHCE
+362 YFQDVLGHCE
-372 TPHGDNENRNANL
+372 TPHGDNENRNGNL
-385 RKACGMLDGLVLK
+385 RKACELLDGLVLQ
-398 PGEELSY
+398 PGQELSY
-405 NQVLGERTK
+405 NKALGPRTK

-456 ERRNHGYPVSY
+456 ERHNHGYPVSY

-475 VSWGFTD
+475 VSWGFAD

-504 RISILGTET
+504 RVSILGTET
-513 RDYDV
+513 RDYNV

-545 KEPYALSSYIDDV
+545 KEPYALSGYMDDI

>member
-1 MEPTGGFSM
+1 M

-24 LHSLN
+24 LRSLN
-29 ALLEEPEPR
+29 ALLEEPEPQ

-122 KALQAAF
+122 KTLQAAF
-129 GERFS
+129 GEQFS

-168 HAKLDTAAAV
+168 HAKLDAAAAV

-192 RSMSLLPYLGLDEAA
+192 RTMSLLPYLGLDEAA

-237 TNYDESTPCQTVTL
+237 TNYNESTPCQTVTL

-294 DLDDLWEQT
+294 DLDGLWEQT
-303 RLAPEDPSVDLTSY
+303 RLAPENPSVDLTSY
-317 QVISG
+317 QVIPG

-327 FDLAEAKQQFQN
+327 FDLAEARQQFQN

-362 YFQDILGHCE
+362 YFQDVLGHCE
-372 TPHGDNENRNANL
+372 TPHGDNENRNGNL
-385 RKACGMLDGLVLK
+385 RKACGMLDGLVLQ
-398 PGEELSY
+398 PGQELSY
-405 NQVLGERTK
+405 NEALGPRTK

-475 VSWGFTD
+475 VSWGFAD

-513 RDYDV
+513 RDYNV

-545 KEPYALSSYIDDV
+545 KEPYALSGYMDDI

>member
-1 MEPTGGFSM
+1 M

-24 LHSLN
+24 LRSLN

-83 CALGIPAV
+83 CVLGIPAV

-129 GERFS
+129 GEQFS

-168 HAKLDTAAAV
+168 HAKLDAAAAV

-192 RSMSLLPYLGLDEAA
+192 RTMSLLPYLGLDEAA

-294 DLDDLWEQT
+294 DLDGLWEQT
-303 RLAPEDPSVDLTSY
+303 RLAPENPSVDLTSY
-317 QVISG
+317 QVIPG

-327 FDLAEAKQQFQN
+327 FDLEEARQQFQN

-362 YFQDILGHCE
+362 YFQDVLGHCE
-372 TPHGDNENRNANL
+372 TPHGDNENRNGNL
-385 RKACGMLDGLVLK
+385 RKACELLDGLVLQ
-398 PGEELSY
+398 PGQELSY
-405 NQVLGERTK
+405 NEALGPRTK

-456 ERRNHGYPVSY
+456 ERHNHGYPVSY

-475 VSWGFTD
+475 VSWGFAD

-504 RISILGTET
+504 RVSILGTET
-513 RDYDV
+513 RDYNV

-531 YMSKIDKETGEVIS
+531 YMSKIDKESGEVIS
-545 KEPYALSSYIDDV
+545 KDPYALSGYMDDI

>member
-1 MEPTGGFSM
+1 M

-24 LHSLN
+24 LRSLN
-29 ALLEEPEPR
+29 ALLEEPEPQ

-129 GERFS
+129 GEQFS

-168 HAKLDTAAAV
+168 HAKLDAAAAV

-192 RSMSLLPYLGLDEAA
+192 RTMSLLPYLGLDEAA

-222 YQDSSYTIQ
+222 YQGSSYTVQ

-266 NEILEGY
+266 AEIMEGY

-294 DLDDLWEQT
+294 DLDGLWEQT

-317 QVISG
+317 QVIPG

-327 FDLAEAKQQFQN
+327 FDLAEARQQFQN

-362 YFQDILGHCE
+362 YFQDVLGHCE
-372 TPHGDNENRNANL
+372 TPHGDNENRNGNL
-385 RKACGMLDGLVLK
+385 RKACGMLDGLVLQ
-398 PGEELSY
+398 PGQELSY
-405 NQVLGERTK
+405 NEALGPRTK

-456 ERRNHGYPVSY
+456 ERHNHGYPVSY

-475 VSWGFTD
+475 VSWGFAD

-504 RISILGTET
+504 RVSILGTET
-513 RDYDV
+513 RDYNV

-545 KEPYALSSYIDDV
+545 KEPYALSGYMDDI

>member
-1 MEPTGGFSM
+1 M

-24 LHSLN
+24 LRSLN
-29 ALLEEPEPR
+29 ALLEEPEPQ
-38 ETQAPQDAPMPKKP
+38 ETQPPQDAPMPKKP

-129 GERFS
+129 GEQFS

-168 HAKLDTAAAV
+168 HAKLDAAAAV

-294 DLDDLWEQT
+294 DLDGLWKQT
-303 RLAPEDPSVDLTSY
+303 RLAPENPSVDLTSY
-317 QVISG
+317 QVIPG

-327 FDLAEAKQQFQN
+327 FDLAEARQQFQN

-362 YFQDILGHCE
+362 YFQDVLGHCE
-372 TPHGDNENRNANL
+372 TPHGDNENRNGNL
-385 RKACGMLDGLVLK
+385 RKACGMLDGLVLQ
-398 PGEELSY
+398 PGQELSY
-405 NQVLGERTK
+405 NEALGPRTK

-475 VSWGFTD
+475 VSWGFAD

-545 KEPYALSSYIDDV
+545 KEPYALSGYMDDI

>member
-1 MEPTGGFSM
+1 M

-24 LHSLN
+24 LRSLN
-29 ALLEEPEPR
+29 ALLEKPEPQ

-83 CALGIPAV
+83 CVLGIPAV

-129 GERFS
+129 GEQFS

-168 HAKLDTAAAV
+168 HAKLDAAAAV

-192 RSMSLLPYLGLDEAA
+192 RTMSLLPYLGLDEAA

-222 YQDSSYTIQ
+222 YRDSSYTVQ

-266 NEILEGY
+266 AEILEGY

-294 DLDDLWEQT
+294 DLDGLWEQT

-317 QVISG
+317 QVIPG

-327 FDLAEAKQQFQN
+327 FNLAEARQQFQN
-339 LAYGESTLISL
+339 LAYGESALISL
-350 HYTDP
+350 HYTNP

-362 YFQDILGHCE
+362 YFQDVLGHCE
-372 TPHGDNENRNANL
+372 TPHGDNENRNGNL
-385 RKACGMLDGLVLK
+385 RKACGMLDGLVLQ
-398 PGEELSY
+398 PGQELSY
-405 NQVLGERTK
+405 NEALGPRTK

-456 ERRNHGYPVSY
+456 ERHNHGYPVSY

-475 VSWGFTD
+475 VSWGFAD
-482 LKIRNDSPMPVKIQ
+482 LKIRNDSPLPVKIQ

-513 RDYDV
+513 RDYNV

-545 KEPYALSSYIDDV
+545 KEPYALSGYMDDI

>member
-1 MEPTGGFSM
+1 M

-24 LHSLN
+24 LRSLN
-29 ALLEEPEPR
+29 ALLEEPEPQ
-38 ETQAPQDAPMPKKP
+38 ETQAPQDASMPKKP

-129 GERFS
+129 GEQFS
-134 QKTMEINFSEAG
+134 QKTMEIRFSEAG

-168 HAKLDTAAAV
+168 HAKLDAAAAV

-192 RSMSLLPYLGLDEAA
+192 RTMSLLPYLGLDEAA

-222 YQDSSYTIQ
+222 YQDSSYTVQ

-294 DLDDLWEQT
+294 DLDGLWEQT

-317 QVISG
+317 QVIPG

-327 FDLAEAKQQFQN
+327 FDLAEARQQFQN

-362 YFQDILGHCE
+362 YFQDVLGHCE
-372 TPHGDNENRNANL
+372 TPHGDNENRNGNL
-385 RKACGMLDGLVLK
+385 RKACGMLDGLVLQ
-398 PGEELSY
+398 PGQELSY
-405 NQVLGERTK
+405 NEALGPRTK

-475 VSWGFTD
+475 VSWGFAD

-513 RDYDV
+513 RDYNV

-545 KEPYALSSYIDDV
+545 KEPYALSGYMDDI